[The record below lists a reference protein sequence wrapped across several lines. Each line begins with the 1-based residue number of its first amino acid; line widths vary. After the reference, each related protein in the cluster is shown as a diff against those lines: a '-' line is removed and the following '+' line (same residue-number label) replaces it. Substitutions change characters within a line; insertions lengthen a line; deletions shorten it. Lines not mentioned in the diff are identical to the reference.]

1 MLRGASAD
9 ALTALTDQVRSV
21 RTLADAEV
29 LGDELFSVAVLLR
42 SDPALR
48 RVATDASLP
57 AEVKQGLVSELLS
70 GKVGERTLGIVTDAV
85 ARRWTAQRDLPD
97 SLERLSEIALV
108 RSVGAK
114 ADQLADELFGVAQS
128 LKSNPELRDA
138 LANPGRSVE
147 DRVQLVDTIF
157 AGKVLPAT
165 VTLTKQALAGSYR
178 TVGAALQVY
187 REVAAQV
194 AGERVAT
201 IRVAEP
207 LTDADRTRLQQA
219 LAKQY
224 GRDVHINE
232 VVDPDVLG
240 GVRVELGDDVIDGT
254 IANRIDDAR
263 RRLVG

>member
-29 LGDELFSVAVLLR
+29 LGNELFTVAVLFR

-48 RVATDASLP
+48 RVATDAALP
-57 AEVKQGLVSELLS
+57 AEVKQGVVGELLG
-70 GKVGERTLGIVTDAV
+70 GKVGDDTLGLVTDSV

-97 SLERLSEIALV
+97 AIERVSEVAQV

-114 ADQLADELFGVAQS
+114 ADQLADELFGIAQT
-128 LKSNPELRDA
+128 LKANPDLRDA

-147 DRVQLVDTIF
+147 DRVQLVEKIF
-157 AGKVLPAT
+157 DGKVLPAA
-165 VTLTKQALAGSYR
+165 VTLTKQALSGTYR
-178 TVGAALQVY
+178 TVGAALEVY

-201 IRVAEP
+201 IRVSEP
-207 LTDADRTRLQQA
+207 LTEADRTRLQSA
-219 LAKQY
+219 LSQQY
-224 GRDVHINE
+224 GRDVHIDE
-232 VVDPDVLG
+232 VVDPTVLG
-240 GVRVELGDDVIDGT
+240 GIRVELGDDVIDGT
-254 IANRIDDAR
+254 ISNRIDDAR

>member
-1 MLRGASAD
+1 MLRGGSAD
-9 ALTALTDQVRSV
+9 ALTALTDQVRSA

-29 LGDELFSVAVLLR
+29 LGDELFAVAVLLR
-42 SDPALR
+42 SDAALR

-57 AEVKQGLVSELLS
+57 AEVKQGLARDLLG
-70 GKVGERTLGIVTDAV
+70 GKVGDASLDIVTDAV

-97 SLERLSEIALV
+97 ALERLSEIALV

-114 ADQLADELFGVAQS
+114 ADQLADELFNIAQT
-128 LKSNPELRDA
+128 LKANPDLRDA

-147 DRVQLVDTIF
+147 DRVQLVEKIF
-157 AGKVLPAT
+157 GGKALPAA
-165 VTLTKQALAGSYR
+165 VTLTKQALAGTYR
-178 TVGAALQVY
+178 TVGAALEVY

-201 IRVAEP
+201 IRVSEP
-207 LTDADRTRLQQA
+207 LKDADRTRLQTA

-232 VVDPDVLG
+232 VIDPDVLG
-240 GVRVELGDDVIDGT
+240 GIRVELGDDVIDGT
-254 IANRIDDAR
+254 ISNRIDDAR
-263 RRLVG
+263 RHLVG